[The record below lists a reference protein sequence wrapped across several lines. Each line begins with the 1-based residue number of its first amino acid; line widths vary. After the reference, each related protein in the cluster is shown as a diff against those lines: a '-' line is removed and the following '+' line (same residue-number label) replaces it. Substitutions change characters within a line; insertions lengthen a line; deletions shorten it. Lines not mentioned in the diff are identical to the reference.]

1 MKRKHLKYGGVS
13 FVNNVSPE
21 EINRFVQDLPSE
33 DKDSLFEVVNKL
45 KEAGLILYSMATIPP
60 SIMIKNRIWFR
71 MVEMASK

>member
-21 EINRFVQDLPSE
+21 EINRFVRDLPSE

-45 KEAGLILYSMATIPP
+45 KEAGLITVFDGDNTTIDHDQEPYLVP
-60 SIMIKNRIWFR
+60 NGGDG
-71 MVEMASK
+71 E